1 MSAPVTVYSKPQC
14 VQCDATKR
22 HLDKHGIPYTPI
34 DLTRDPDALAYVQGL
49 GYLAAPVVV
58 TGDTHWSGY
67 VPDKLNTLTANTNPE
82 N

>member
-1 MSAPVTVYSKPQC
+1 MTAPVTVYTKPAC

-22 HLDKHGIPYTPI
+22 HLDKRGIKYHPI
-34 DLTRDPDALAYVQGL
+34 DVTQDPDALEYIRGL

-58 TGDTHWSGY
+58 AGDNHWSGY
-67 VPDKLNTLTANTNPE
+67 VPDKLNTLTTNQE